1 MSPIVWDPNETP
13 TTTSITVWGP
23 NETSATTSITYQ
35 CSGTSTCACG
45 NCIVEPAPITLTY
58 LSNPVQSVAYT
69 YVQNSP
75 AILWR
80 IVHNLNFYPNITVI
94 DSGGS
99 QIEGEVNY
107 LDSNSLVLTFTS
119 AFSGHA
125 YLS

>member
-1 MSPIVWDPNETP
+1 MSPIVW
-13 TTTSITVWGP
+13 GP
-23 NETSATTSITYQ
+23 NGTSATTSITYQ

-45 NCIVEPAPITLTY
+45 NCTAVSIVEPAPITLTN
-58 LSNPVQSVAYT
+58 LSNTVQPVAYT

-75 AILWR
+75 AVLWR